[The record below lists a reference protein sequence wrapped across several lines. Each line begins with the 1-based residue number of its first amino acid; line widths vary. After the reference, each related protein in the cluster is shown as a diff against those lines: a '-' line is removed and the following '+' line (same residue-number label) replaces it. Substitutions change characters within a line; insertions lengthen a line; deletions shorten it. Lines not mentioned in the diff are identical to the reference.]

1 MNVSLSCNTI
11 WFYVFLH
18 SGTPLT
24 SSPSLTHRLTRSPA
38 PPLWTPGTSHGKSW
52 LGAASILGTRPYG
65 NLVFTLLNGTLK
77 HVGRRGDIEKSHFL
91 VWCSLKPD
99 WVKPEN
105 KKKKTLSNSHISSY
119 IYLASTKH
127 AGFWYTM
134 SVNVWICNYAFFF
147 LF

>member
-1 MNVSLSCNTI
+1 MNVSISCNTI

-24 SSPSLTHRLTRSPA
+24 SSPPSHIDSHALPL

-52 LGAASILGTRPYG
+52 LGAASILGTRSYG

-105 KKKKTLSNSHISSY
+105 KKKKKHWAIHTFLIFTLPAPN
-119 IYLASTKH
+119 TRD
-127 AGFWYTM
+127 FWYTV